1 MAFCPNH
8 ITTGYSLRGRCSL
21 KKAVEGL
28 KNILVKGDSQ
38 DVEGIKFRVLD
49 TRKNGIALD
58 IEIEMV
64 AKGDKGIAM
73 VKLYGPYEKKD
84 NKDNVVMITKSKQS
98 ESKFVTLLADKIIK
112 PIISGVLDSKT
123 RVEESSGRRGDGIYK
138 CPFCEELQ
146 ILPLG

>member
-1 MAFCPNH
+1 MAGLDEDVSTAYKVKKWGIDEGGEH

-64 AKGDKGIAM
+64 AQGDKGIAM

-98 ESKFVTLLADKIIK
+98 ESKLVRAECVRCPWLLA
-112 PIISGVLDSKT
+112 
-123 RVEESSGRRGDGIYK
+123 
-138 CPFCEELQ
+138 
-146 ILPLG
+146 